1 METDELRK
9 LLARASTPEE
19 RLEAVRQAVG
29 AGVPLRRIEALLD
42 WLDNALSD
50 EISSLSGESHS
61 TESTG
66 PNPNPGCDG
75 PGPGSDRPE

>member
-9 LLARASTPEE
+9 LLARAATPEE
-19 RLEAVRQAVG
+19 RLEAVRRAVSDG
-29 AGVPLRRIEALLD
+29 LPLRRIEALLD

-50 EISSLSGESHS
+50 EISSLPGESHS

-66 PNPNPGCDG
+66 PDPNPGCDR
-75 PGPGSDRPE
+75 PGPALDRPE